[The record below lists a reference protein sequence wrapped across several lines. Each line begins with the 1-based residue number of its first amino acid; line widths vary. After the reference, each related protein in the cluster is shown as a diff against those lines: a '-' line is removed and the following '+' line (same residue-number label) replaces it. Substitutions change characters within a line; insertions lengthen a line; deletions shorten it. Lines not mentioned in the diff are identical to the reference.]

1 MPPWPSSPQSCR
13 LRAVPWRVPAG
24 VLALVAGIAPGCGP
38 EGVAAPQEPR
48 LATVEVM
55 RVTPEL
61 LVDVAVFSGQLDA
74 EHSVLVRPE
83 IEGVVASIEFEQGQA
98 VKENDVLFQ
107 LRSREQAARLR
118 EARANRDLAHQ
129 RWKRAERLVERD
141 ASSVDARDVA
151 KAEYEVAQARE
162 ELARLELDRTTIRA
176 PFDGVVGQRLVDIG
190 ERLEVETELV
200 RVDAIERLQL
210 TFGISDEGLSVAHPG
225 MKVQAWV
232 RPYPGQ
238 KFPGEVFF
246 VSPTLDPRNR
256 RIWVKAWID
265 NASHKLAPGL
275 FANVDLEVRRIE
287 DALVVPE
294 SAVGTDRQGPYL
306 WRVDEDDRASRLP
319 IEIGLRERGV
329 VEVIQGLS
337 PGTRIVSAGIHKVDE
352 GDSIRVAETPLVG
365 RTRGTTPEGSLIG
378 EGS

>member
-1 MPPWPSSPQSCR
+1 
-13 LRAVPWRVPAG
+13 
-24 VLALVAGIAPGCGP
+24 
-38 EGVAAPQEPR
+38 
-48 LATVEVM
+48 
-55 RVTPEL
+55 
-61 LVDVAVFSGQLDA
+61 
-74 EHSVLVRPE
+74 
-83 IEGVVASIEFEQGQA
+83 
-98 VKENDVLFQ
+98 
-107 LRSREQAARLR
+107 
-118 EARANRDLAHQ
+118 
-129 RWKRAERLVERD
+129 
-141 ASSVDARDVA
+141 
-151 KAEYEVAQARE
+151 
-162 ELARLELDRTTIRA
+162 
-176 PFDGVVGQRLVDIG
+176 
-190 ERLEVETELV
+190 
-200 RVDAIERLQL
+200 
-210 TFGISDEGLSVAHPG
+210 

-265 NASHKLAPGL
+265 NANHKLAPGL

-378 EGS
+378 QGS

>member
-83 IEGVVASIEFEQGQA
+83 IEGVVASIEFEQGQV
-98 VKENDVLFQ
+98 VKEDDVLFQ

-162 ELARLELDRTTIRA
+162 ELARLERWWASGSWTSANGSR
-176 PFDGVVGQRLVDIG
+176 
-190 ERLEVETELV
+190 
-200 RVDAIERLQL
+200 
-210 TFGISDEGLSVAHPG
+210 
-225 MKVQAWV
+225 W
-232 RPYPGQ
+232 
-238 KFPGEVFF
+238 
-246 VSPTLDPRNR
+246 R
-256 RIWVKAWID
+256 RSSF
-265 NASHKLAPGL
+265 AST
-275 FANVDLEVRRIE
+275 RS
-287 DALVVPE
+287 
-294 SAVGTDRQGPYL
+294 SAC
-306 WRVDEDDRASRLP
+306 S
-319 IEIGLRERGV
+319 
-329 VEVIQGLS
+329 
-337 PGTRIVSAGIHKVDE
+337 
-352 GDSIRVAETPLVG
+352 
-365 RTRGTTPEGSLIG
+365 
-378 EGS
+378 

>member
-1 MPPWPSSPQSCR
+1 VTCR
-13 LRAVPWRVPAG
+13 ARGVPWRFPAG
-24 VLALVAGIAPGCGP
+24 TLALGVALATGCGP
-38 EGVAAPQEPR
+38 EGAAAPQEPR
-48 LATVEVM
+48 PATVEVM

-61 LVDVAVFSGQLDA
+61 LLDVAVFSGQLDA
-74 EHSVLVRPE
+74 EHSVLVKPE
-83 IEGVVASIEFEQGQA
+83 IEGVVESVEFEQGQA
-98 VKENDVLFQ
+98 VKKGDVLFR

-118 EARANRDLAHQ
+118 EARAHRELARQ
-129 RWKRAERLVERD
+129 RWRRAEQLVERD
-141 ASSVDARDVA
+141 ASSLDARDVA

-162 ELARLELDRTTIRA
+162 ELAQLELDRTTIRA

-200 RVDAIERLQL
+200 RVDAIDRLQL
-210 TFGISDEGLSVAHPG
+210 TFGISDEGLPVAHPG

-265 NASHKLAPGL
+265 NADRKLAPGL

-306 WRVDEDDRASRLP
+306 WRVDDDDRATRIP

-329 VEVIQGLS
+329 VEVIHGLS
-337 PGTRIVSAGIHKVDE
+337 PGTRIVTAGIHKLDE
-352 GDSIRVAETPLVG
+352 GDPVRIAETPLVG
-365 RTRGTTPEGSLIG
+365 RTRGTAPEGSLIG

>member
-13 LRAVPWRVPAG
+13 LRGVPWRAPAG
-24 VLALVAGIAPGCGP
+24 ALALVAGIATGCGP

-83 IEGVVASIEFEQGQA
+83 IEGVVASIEFEQGQV

-107 LRSREQAARLR
+107 LRNGEQAARLR
-118 EARANRDLAHQ
+118 EARANRDLARQ

-141 ASSVDARDVA
+141 ASSVDTRDVA

-162 ELARLELDRTTIRA
+162 ELAKLELDHTTIRA
-176 PFDGVVGQRLVDIG
+176 PFDGVAGQWLVDIG

-210 TFGISDEGLSVAHPG
+210 TFGISDEGLSVARPG

-256 RIWVKAWID
+256 RIWVKAWVD
-265 NASHKLAPGL
+265 NADHRLAPGL

-294 SAVGTDRQGPYL
+294 SAVGSDQQGPYL

-329 VEVIQGLS
+329 VEVIHGLS
-337 PGTRIVSAGIHKVDE
+337 PGTRIVSAGIHKIDE
-352 GDSIRVAETPLVG
+352 GDSLRIAETPLLG
-365 RTRGTTPEGSLIG
+365 RTWGTTPEGSLIG
-378 EGS
+378 EGT